1 MSSAAQR
8 SCSGTV
14 RPTVGQSDGSEPD
27 LPQLVLFDMDDT
39 IFDHTK
45 TCRAAI
51 GRVRRERRFLR
62 RRSVSQLS
70 DEYQRLLAAT
80 HPEVAVGRR
89 AAGDARA
96 ERWRDI
102 AAFCDTAL
110 DPQAAI
116 ELSDTYRAMYQS
128 LRRPVDG
135 APEFLRR
142 LHGRTRIGIVT
153 NNEAAEQEEKIRYLG
168 LERSVDLLVVSGEVG
183 VTKPDPMIFRTALER
198 ASAEPEDA
206 VMIGDSWENDVRGSL
221 GAGIRPVWFNR
232 FGLPRPERIPVVE
245 LASFRPLRVAERAVL
260 GAGARADDR
269 STRAAA
275 RAL

>member
-1 MSSAAQR
+1 
-8 SCSGTV
+8 
-14 RPTVGQSDGSEPD
+14 
-27 LPQLVLFDMDDT
+27 MDDT

-51 GRVRRERRFLR
+51 ARVRTERGFLR
-62 RRSVSQLS
+62 RRTVSQLL

-89 AAGDARA
+89 DAGDARA

-102 AAFCDTAL
+102 ATFCGTTLDSVAATAL
-110 DPQAAI
+110 
-116 ELSDTYRAMYQS
+116 SDEYRAVYQA

-142 LHGRTRIGIVT
+142 LHGRARIGIVT
-153 NNEAAEQEEKIRYLG
+153 NNEVAEQEQKIRYLG
-168 LERSVDLLVVSGEVG
+168 IELSVDLLVVSGEVG
-183 VTKPDPMIFRTALER
+183 VTKPDPRIFQTALDR
-198 ASAEPEDA
+198 ASVEPGQA
-206 VMIGDSWENDVRGSL
+206 VMIGDSWQNDVLGSI

-232 FGLPRPERIPVVE
+232 FRLPRPAPVPVVE
-245 LASFRPLRVAERAVL
+245 IASFRPLRSTEQVVL
-260 GAGARADDR
+260 SAGARADDR
-269 STRAAA
+269 STLAAA

>member
-1 MSSAAQR
+1 V
-8 SCSGTV
+8 TV
-14 RPTVGQSDGSEPD
+14 RATVGRNDGSKAD
-27 LPQLVLFDMDDT
+27 LPRLVLFDMDDT

-51 GRVRRERRFLR
+51 ARVRRERRFLR
-62 RRSVSQLS
+62 RRSLRQLS

-80 HPEVAVGRR
+80 HPEVAVGRK

-102 AAFCDTAL
+102 ASFCGTSL
-110 DPQAAI
+110 DPQAAT
-116 ELSDTYRAMYQS
+116 ELSDEYRAIYQS
-128 LRRPVDG
+128 LRRPIDG

-168 LERSVDLLVVSGEVG
+168 IERSVDLLVVSGEVG

-198 ASAEPEDA
+198 ASVEPGQA

-232 FGLPRPERIPVVE
+232 FRLPRPEPVPVVE
-245 LASFRPLRVAERAVL
+245 IASFRPLRAIEQAVL
-260 GAGARADDR
+260 RAGAPADDG
-269 STRAAA
+269 SAAAAA